1 MQFTKKSK
9 LVMKLKYVVK
19 LFDNKKVVAVE
30 MNPLRH
36 NCFGY
41 PISKGRKMPHCV
53 LIGPELNILLS
64 RTIGLR
70 NILYT

>member
-1 MQFTKKSK
+1 
-9 LVMKLKYVVK
+9 MKLKYVVK
-19 LFDNKKVVAVE
+19 LFENKKVVAVE

-53 LIGPELNILLS
+53 LIGPELNVLFK
-64 RTIGLR
+64 
-70 NILYT
+70 